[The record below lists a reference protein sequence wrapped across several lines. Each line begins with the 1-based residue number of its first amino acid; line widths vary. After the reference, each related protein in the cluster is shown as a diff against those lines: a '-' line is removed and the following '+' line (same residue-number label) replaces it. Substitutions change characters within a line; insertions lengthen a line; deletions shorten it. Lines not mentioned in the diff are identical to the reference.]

1 VEGSA
6 ALGKTGQG
14 KSDADADPPRNK
26 LGYASAPVESI
37 LDDLVHSQG
46 VLSRLVAGGPPLL
59 KRGSTTVASQSDT
72 MKTTARAGLG
82 NPMLVGPILPIVLRL
97 ALPNMGA
104 MVAGSVAAIA
114 ETAYVGRLG
123 VPALAGM
130 AVVFPLVMLQGML
143 SAGAMGSSIS
153 AALARALGAADTARA
168 EALAVH
174 ALWLGVIAG
183 VSTSL
188 IVLPLAPVIFA
199 GLGARDAA
207 LAEAVAFARV
217 AFIGATGMWLVNL
230 LAAVLRGAGNMAVPS
245 AVLLLTAT
253 LQIVIGGTFGLG
265 LGPAPRLGMAGVA
278 AGQVVASATGAL
290 LLLLYLRSGRSAI
303 GLPVAKVPPQ
313 RAIFAEIL
321 RTGATAAVSPVMSI
335 ATIIILNRFIAGFGP
350 TVLAGF
356 GIGTRLEFL
365 LTPLSFAIG
374 VASVPLVG
382 TAIGAGL
389 VARARASAWVAAR
402 LAAAVM
408 ASIGVMMAVFP
419 EAWVSLFTRDAATTA
434 AAAQYFRWVGPVY
447 GFFGAGMSLFF
458 SSLAAGKV
466 AAMLLA
472 GAMRLGLVAVGGAM
486 LVAVAAPV
494 DTLFALIALGMVVY
508 GSMSILVVLRTDWT
522 PR

>member
-1 VEGSA
+1 MAKLFCLDLRRTSRHYRQQGSMA
-6 ALGKTGQG
+6 VAS
-14 KSDADADPPRNK
+14 KSEA
-26 LGYASAPVESI
+26 V
-37 LDDLVHSQG
+37 
-46 VLSRLVAGGPPLL
+46 
-59 KRGSTTVASQSDT
+59 TVAP
-72 MKTTARAGLG
+72 RAGLG
-82 NPMLVGPILPIVLRL
+82 NPMLDGPILPVVMRL

-143 SAGAMGSSIS
+143 SAGAMGSTIS
-153 AALARALGAADTARA
+153 AALARALGAADQTRA

-174 ALWLGVIAG
+174 ALWLAVIAG

-188 IVLPLAPVIFA
+188 IVVPLAPVIFA
-199 GLGARDAA
+199 ALGARDAA
-207 LAEAVAFARV
+207 LFEAVTFARV
-217 AFIGATGMWLVNL
+217 AFFGATGMWLVNL

-253 LQIVIGGTFGLG
+253 LQIVIGGTLGLG

-278 AGQVVASATGAL
+278 AGGVVASTTGAL
-290 LLLLYLRSGRSAI
+290 LLLFYLRSGRSAI
-303 GLPVAKVPPQ
+303 GLPLGKVAPQ

-335 ATIIILNRFIAGFGP
+335 ATIILLNRYIAGFGP

-382 TAIGAGL
+382 TAIGAGM

-419 EAWVSLFTRDAATTA
+419 EAWVSLFTQDAATTSA
-434 AAAQYFRWVGPVY
+434 AALYFRWVGPFY
-447 GFFGAGMSLFF
+447 AFFGAGMSLFF

-472 GAMRLGLVAVGGAM
+472 GAMRLGVVAVGGAV
-486 LVAVAAPV
+486 LVAMAAPV
-494 DTLFALIALGMVVY
+494 DALFALIALGMVTY
-508 GSMSILVVLRTDWT
+508 GGLSILVVMRADWT